1 MAEISMNKAIHFAV
15 RRDLDRFIDALS
27 RFPDGDSRRADQ
39 LGTAWENFDFQL
51 TNHHE
56 GEHEIAWPALEKIGV
71 TRDVLATMDA
81 EHDVM
86 AARLA
91 EARGAMATLRSAPT
105 AANAQA
111 AHAPWSSSSG
121 HGAAP
126 RPRGAEIEPIY
137 LAKRDDPVMKQMGRQ
152 FGKVSPKQGGV
163 FFAWV
168 TDGAS
173 PEAMQGIRGNVPG
186 PVLSDHRRHLRAGPT
201 AATSHRCGR
210 PDVRAPRARHSRA

>member
-1 MAEISMNKAIHFAV
+1 MAEISMNRAIHFAV
-15 RRDLDRFIDALS
+15 RRDLDRFVDALA

-91 EARGAMATLRSAPT
+91 GAREAMATLRSAPT
-105 AANAQA
+105 AAHAQA
-111 AHAPWSSSSG
+111 AHAAMVELQ
-121 HGAAP
+121 AATVQHLDHEE
-126 RPRGAEIEPIY
+126 AEIEPLY

-152 FGKVSPKQGGV
+152 FCKVSPKQGGV

-186 PVLSDHRRHLRAGPT
+186 PVLTIIGGIFGRSYRR
-201 AATSHRCGR
+201 
-210 PDVRAPRARHSRA
+210 DVAPVWKA

>member
-15 RRDLDRFIDALS
+15 RRDLDRFVDALA
-27 RFPDGDSRRADQ
+27 RFPDGDSGRADQ
-39 LGTAWENFDFQL
+39 LWTAWENFDFQL

-81 EHDVM
+81 EHEVM

-91 EARGAMATLRSAPT
+91 EARRAMATLRSAPT
-105 AANAQA
+105 AANALAARSAMVELQA
-111 AHAPWSSSSG
+111 ATVQHLD
-121 HGAAP
+121 HEE
-126 RPRGAEIEPIY
+126 AEIEPIY
-137 LAKRDDPVMKQMGRQ
+137 LAKRDDPAMKQMGRQ

-173 PEAMQGIRGNVPG
+173 AEAMQGVRGNVPG
-186 PVLSDHRRHLRAGPT
+186 PVLSIIGGIFGRSYRRDVAPVWRA
-201 AATSHRCGR
+201 
-210 PDVRAPRARHSRA
+210 

>member
-1 MAEISMNKAIHFAV
+1 MAETSMNKAIHFAL
-15 RRDLDRFIDALS
+15 RRDLDRFVDALK

-86 AARLA
+86 AARL
-91 EARGAMATLRSAPT
+91 EGARGAMATLRSTPT
-105 AANAQA
+105 AANAQT
-111 AHAPWSSSSG
+111 AHAAMVELQ
-121 HGAAP
+121 GATVQHLDHEE
-126 RPRGAEIEPIY
+126 AEIEPVY
-137 LAKRDDPVMKQMGRQ
+137 LAKREDPAMKEMGRQ
-152 FGKVSPKQGGV
+152 FGKVGPKQGGV

-186 PVLSDHRRHLRAGPT
+186 PVLTIIGGIFGRSYRR
-201 AATSHRCGR
+201 
-210 PDVRAPRARHSRA
+210 DVAPVWKA

>member
-1 MAEISMNKAIHFAV
+1 MAETSMNKAIHFAV
-15 RRDLDRFIDALS
+15 RRDLDRFVDALT
-27 RFPDGDSRRADQ
+27 RFPDGDSRRADH
-39 LGTAWENFDFQL
+39 LWTAWENFDFQL
-51 TNHHE
+51 TTHHE

-91 EARGAMATLRSAPT
+91 NARAAMATLRSAPT
-105 AANAQA
+105 AANALA
-111 AHAPWSSSSG
+111 AHAAMIELQ
-121 HGAAP
+121 AATVQHLDHEE
-126 RPRGAEIEPIY
+126 AEIEPLY

-186 PVLSDHRRHLRAGPT
+186 PVLTIIGGIFGRSYRR
-201 AATSHRCGR
+201 
-210 PDVRAPRARHSRA
+210 DVAPVWKA

>member
-15 RRDLDRFIDALS
+15 RRDLDRFIDALA
-27 RFPDGDSRRADQ
+27 RFRDGDSRRADQ

-91 EARGAMATLRSAPT
+91 EARGAMAALRSAPT

-111 AHAPWSSSSG
+111 AHAAMVELQ
-121 HGAAP
+121 AATVQHLDHEE
-126 RPRGAEIEPIY
+126 AEIEPIY
-137 LAKRDDPVMKQMGRQ
+137 LAKRDDPAMKQMGRQ

-186 PVLSDHRRHLRAGPT
+186 PVLTIIGGIFGRSYRR
-201 AATSHRCGR
+201 
-210 PDVRAPRARHSRA
+210 DVAPVWKA

>member
-15 RRDLDRFIDALS
+15 RRDLDRFIDALA

-86 AARLA
+86 AARLCGG
-91 EARGAMATLRSAPT
+91 ARGDGD
-105 AANAQA
+105 AAVGADGGQRAGGARRHVELQA
-111 AHAPWSSSSG
+111 ATVQHLD
-121 HGAAP
+121 HEE
-126 RPRGAEIEPIY
+126 AEIEPVY
-137 LAKRDDPVMKQMGRQ
+137 LAKRDDPVIKQMGRQ

-173 PEAMQGIRGNVPG
+173 AEAMQGIRGNVPG
-186 PVLSDHRRHLRAGPT
+186 PVLADHRRHLRPVLPPRRRAGVEGL
-201 AATSHRCGR
+201 SQS
-210 PDVRAPRARHSRA
+210 APSSA